1 MSRTDEE
8 PEELSDWSS
17 DRALW
22 RRSCLTD
29 ATEDEVSRFLDLAA
43 FADGFLEPDER
54 DRIAALLAGDP
65 VATDD
70 VAAARVLDSGIE
82 ELPGRLER
90 IVARACAILPG
101 DPNSRV
107 FAFAPPPWRRRV
119 THGVAQWG
127 SLAAAIAL
135 ASWLGFAMGS
145 DASRTLGGPVS
156 SNDTSFL
163 PELFDPGSGFLR
175 DLGEVLRT

>member
-1 MSRTDEE
+1 MSRTDKEREE
-8 PEELSDWSS
+8 TPDWSS

-22 RRSCLTD
+22 RRSCVTD

-43 FADGFLEPDER
+43 FADGLLEPDER
-54 DRIAALLAGDP
+54 DRMAALLAADP
-65 VATDD
+65 AATDD
-70 VAAARVLDSGIE
+70 VAAARALVGGTD
-82 ELPGRLER
+82 ELPESFER
-90 IVARACAILPG
+90 IVTRACAILPG
-101 DPNSRV
+101 ERRPRV
-107 FAFAPPPWRRRV
+107 VAFAPPPWRRRIL
-119 THGVAQWG
+119 HGLPQWG

-145 DASRTLGGPVS
+145 DASRTLRGPLPS
-156 SNDTSFL
+156 GEASFL